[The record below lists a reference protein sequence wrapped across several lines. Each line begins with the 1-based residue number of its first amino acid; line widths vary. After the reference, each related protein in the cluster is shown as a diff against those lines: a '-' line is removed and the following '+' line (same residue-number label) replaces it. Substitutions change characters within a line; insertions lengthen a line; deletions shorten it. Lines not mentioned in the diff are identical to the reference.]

1 MDGWKATPLGV
12 AVVDQT
18 PSGAFGVHHVCVSA
32 DGVRLSGMWLLDN
45 PEPGMVRDL
54 LTHFIVTGTRDGLD
68 AARGLTGDAL
78 STVDLAALVEACEE
92 AEAQLQA
99 AWQEHQD
106 AEPRKRA
113 NLKPLDAK
121 AWPQV
126 ADDGDAADLTA
137 AGTSPF
143 PESTPTEARDLLAH
157 TKLVA
162 KVVGT
167 WWELET
173 ERTSRSYLPSGD
185 RQLFP
190 AAWLAANPPY
200 WPALAR

>member
-1 MDGWKATPLGV
+1 
-12 AVVDQT
+12 
-18 PSGAFGVHHVCVSA
+18 
-32 DGVRLSGMWLLDN
+32 MWLLED
-45 PEPGMVRDL
+45 PEPGIVRDL

-68 AARGLTGDAL
+68 AASGLTGAAL
-78 STVDLAALVEACEE
+78 STADLAALVEACES
-92 AEAQLQA
+92 AEAHLRA
-99 AWQEHQD
+99 AWQEYQD

-113 NLKPLDAK
+113 NLKPLGAR

-126 ADDGDAADLTA
+126 AEDGDAAAILTA

-143 PESTPTEARDLLAH
+143 PESTPAEARDLLAR

-162 KVVGT
+162 KVLGI

-173 ERTSRSYLPSGD
+173 ERTSRSYLPGGD

-190 AAWLAANPPY
+190 SAWLAANPPY
-200 WPALAR
+200 WPALSC